1 MFREFSEIPEE
12 ANLDSV
18 ERLKDKYQLSVKE
31 MIDILGKIGR
41 KDLAR
46 DIAMEEESPSKT
58 WMRRYYKSGKF
69 AVYQENRQG
78 KRNGTY
84 LQFRSDGT
92 LEQEVS
98 YKNGKEDG
106 IERWYRD
113 DGTLE
118 YEIPYKNGKKE
129 GIGKWYRTDGTL
141 SSESPYEN
149 NKIEGIVKW
158 YRDDGTLEYEIPY
171 KNDKKEGIGK
181 WYRDD
186 GTLEAET
193 PYKNGVKDGIKKW
206 YRSDGTLEQETPY
219 TNGEQTG
226 IQKQYRTDGTLLVMN
241 ELKNGE
247 FHGIAIQYRSDGS
260 KSYETVFENSE
271 PIGLSRVF
279 DKDGKTVVREEP
291 YNGTIN
297 LYDKNGE
304 VVRQDK
310 YVDGVRV
317 ESEKMSSTLSNLSQ
331 KNAQTAPEPTPQKN
345 ETIARGHSPE
355 PLQPQQEQTQSKDTA
370 PQTPNWEMVGEGK
383 TEVLIPSV
391 EEFKKARRAKQE
403 SDEKHGSSAQPAVV
417 SEKTLEGQAIEA
429 RKQFK
434 EEASSYR
441 EKHAENISNEE
452 ILNVVSKVAEQAP
465 QSQTMDQPQAPQPNI
480 SNTAQNLN
488 ENISM
493 TVGSGTVA
501 YDSVS
506 GNGSEPLAPRPVMP
520 NSQFSV
526 DFSSSKGI
534 HQGTNGAY
542 VANFGEYG
550 AGMYYDNDSN
560 SNPLDVHFSQQAP
573 APVLPKDVA
582 KMDPNESLLGIDP
595 SEPVRPPVLPSK
607 QDLMRSDQ
615 QKQPPAH
622 VVDPRVNPKDGGR

>member
-18 ERLKDKYQLSVKE
+18 ERFKDKYQLSVKE
-31 MIDILGKIGR
+31 VIDILEKIGR
-41 KDLAR
+41 KDLVR

-58 WMRRYYKSGKF
+58 WMKRYYKDGSF

-92 LEQEVS
+92 LEEEVP

-106 IERWYRD
+106 IDRWYRD
-113 DGTLE
+113 DGTLK
-118 YEIPYKNGKKE
+118 YESPYKNGKKE

-141 SSESPYEN
+141 E
-149 NKIEGIVKW
+149 
-158 YRDDGTLEYEIPY
+158 TEIPY

-186 GTLEAET
+186 GTL
-193 PYKNGVKDGIKKW
+193 
-206 YRSDGTLEQETPY
+206 S
-219 TNGEQTG
+219 
-226 IQKQYRTDGTLLVMN
+226 VMT
-241 ELKNGE
+241 EFKNGE
-247 FHGIAIQYRSDGS
+247 FNGISIHYRSDGS
-260 KSYETVFENSE
+260 KLCEQFFENDE
-271 PIGLSRVF
+271 PVGLGRVF

-291 YNGTIN
+291 YNGTLN
-297 LYDKNGE
+297 TYGGNGQLE
-304 VVRQDK
+304 RQNKYVDGVLVEQVK

-417 SEKTLEGQAIEA
+417 SEKTLEEQAIEA

-526 DFSSSKGI
+526 DFSSSKGV

-550 AGMYYDNDSN
+550 AGMYYDNDSH
-560 SNPLDVHFSQQAP
+560 PLDVHFSQQAP

>member
-18 ERLKDKYQLSVKE
+18 ERFKDKYQLSVKE
-31 MIDILGKIGR
+31 VIDILEKIGR

-46 DIAMEEESPSKT
+46 DIASKEESPSKT
-58 WMRRYYKSGKF
+58 WMKRYYKDGRF

-92 LEQEVS
+92 LEC
-98 YKNGKEDG
+98 
-106 IERWYRD
+106 
-113 DGTLE
+113 
-118 YEIPYKNGKKE
+118 
-129 GIGKWYRTDGTL
+129 
-141 SSESPYEN
+141 
-149 NKIEGIVKW
+149 
-158 YRDDGTLEYEIPY
+158 
-171 KNDKKEGIGK
+171 
-181 WYRDD
+181 
-186 GTLEAET
+186 ET
-193 PYKNGVKDGIKKW
+193 PYKNGVKDGMRKW
-206 YRSDGTLEQETPY
+206 YRDDGTLERETPY
-219 TNGEQTG
+219 INGEKTGIGKQYHTNG
-226 IQKQYRTDGTLLVMN
+226 TLSVMN
-241 ELKNGE
+241 ELKNGKLY
-247 FHGIAIQYRSDGS
+247 GISIQYRSDGS
-260 KSYETVFENSE
+260 KSKETAFENSE
-271 PIGLSRVF
+271 PVGLSRVF

-291 YNGTIN
+291 YNGSITTR
-297 LYDKNGE
+297 DKNGQLE
-304 VVRQDK
+304 RQVKYVDGVLVEQVK

-417 SEKTLEGQAIEA
+417 SEKTLEEQAIEA

-480 SNTAQNLN
+480 SNTAQNPN

-506 GNGSEPLAPRPVMP
+506 GNGSEPLAQRPVMP
-520 NSQFSV
+520 NSQFRV
-526 DFSSSKGI
+526 DFSSSKGV

-550 AGMYYDNDSN
+550 AGMYYDND

>member
-31 MIDILGKIGR
+31 VIDILEKIGR

-46 DIAMEEESPSKT
+46 DIAQEEESPSKT
-58 WMRRYYKSGKF
+58 WMKRYYKSGEF
-69 AVYQENRQG
+69 AVYQDRRGN
-78 KRNGTY
+78 RNGTY

-92 LEQEVS
+92 LECVS
-98 YKNGKEDG
+98 PYENGIKEGIEKWYSTDGILEREIFYINGKNKEIG
-106 IERWYRD
+106 WYRSD
-113 DGTLE
+113 GTLSREEEYRSDGTLE
-118 YEIPYKNGKKE
+118 CEREYRSDGTLEREREYLTSMWDFDRLDEEWIEKRYHADGTLKVEIPFTNGKKE
-129 GIGKWYRTDGTL
+129 GIGKWYRA
-141 SSESPYEN
+141 
-149 NKIEGIVKW
+149 
-158 YRDDGTLEYEIPY
+158 DGTLEGEVPY
-171 KNDKKEGIGK
+171 TNGKKEGIEK
-181 WYRDD
+181 R
-186 GTLEAET
+186 
-193 PYKNGVKDGIKKW
+193 
-206 YRSDGTLEQETPY
+206 
-219 TNGEQTG
+219 
-226 IQKQYRTDGTLLVMN
+226 YRTDGTLEIEIPYTNDKREGTLLV
-241 ELKNGE
+241 
-247 FHGIAIQYRSDGS
+247 
-260 KSYETVFENSE
+260 
-271 PIGLSRVF
+271 
-279 DKDGKTVVREEP
+279 
-291 YNGTIN
+291 
-297 LYDKNGE
+297 YDKNGE

-417 SEKTLEGQAIEA
+417 SEKTLEEQAIEA

-465 QSQTMDQPQAPQPNI
+465 QSQTMDQPQAPQPN
-480 SNTAQNLN
+480 NQNPN

-526 DFSSSKGI
+526 DFSSSKGV
-534 HQGTNGAY
+534 HQGTNGSY

-550 AGMYYDNDSN
+550 AGMYYDNDSH
-560 SNPLDVHFSQQAP
+560 PLDVHFSQQAP

>member
-1 MFREFSEIPEE
+1 MWDFDRLDEEWIEKRYRTDGTLKVEIPFT
-12 ANLDSV
+12 NG
-18 ERLKDKYQLSVKE
+18 KKE
-31 MIDILGKIGR
+31 GIGKQYR
-41 KDLAR
+41 
-46 DIAMEEESPSKT
+46 T
-58 WMRRYYKSGKF
+58 
-69 AVYQENRQG
+69 
-78 KRNGTY
+78 
-84 LQFRSDGT
+84 DGT
-92 LEQEVS
+92 LE
-98 YKNGKEDG
+98 
-106 IERWYRD
+106 IEMPFR
-113 DGTLE
+113 
-118 YEIPYKNGKKE
+118 NGKKE
-129 GIGKWYRTDGTL
+129 GIGKWYRADGTL
-141 SSESPYEN
+141 S
-149 NKIEGIVKW
+149 
-158 YRDDGTLEYEIPY
+158 
-171 KNDKKEGIGK
+171 
-181 WYRDD
+181 
-186 GTLEAET
+186 
-193 PYKNGVKDGIKKW
+193 
-206 YRSDGTLEQETPY
+206 
-219 TNGEQTG
+219 
-226 IQKQYRTDGTLLVMN
+226 VMS

-247 FHGIAIQYRSDGS
+247 LHGISIQYRSDGS
-260 KSYETVFENSE
+260 KSKETAFENNE
-271 PIGLSRVF
+271 PVGLSRVF

-297 LYDKNGE
+297 TCGGNGQLEREDKYVDGVLVE
-304 VVRQDK
+304 QVK

-417 SEKTLEGQAIEA
+417 SEKTLEEQAIEA

-434 EEASSYR
+434 EEAGAYR

-526 DFSSSKGI
+526 DFSSSKGV
-534 HQGTNGAY
+534 HQGTNGSY

-550 AGMYYDNDSN
+550 AGMYYDNDSH
-560 SNPLDVHFSQQAP
+560 PLDVHFSQQAP